1 MQRYRTHALVIAA
14 YLGTFLAILDIS
26 IVNVA
31 LPTLQEALQADMA
44 GLQWIINIYAI
55 ALSAV
60 MLSAGPLGD
69 KYGHKRVWLG
79 SVALFVVGSVIC
91 AFSTDLNTLLWGRG
105 VQGVAGALLIP
116 GAMPILTHAFPD
128 PRQRARAIGGWSACN
143 ALSLVSGPLIGGLLI
158 EHIGWS
164 SIFLVNVPIGLIA
177 VLLGSWGIVERKHP
191 EHAAFDPVGQILSM
205 IWLGML
211 SYALIEIGEHGASSE
226 KVLLPLSCA
235 AVAFAIFVWIELTVK
250 RPLFPIQLFRNIS
263 LAVANLASFAL
274 GFSAYASLFFLSLYL
289 QQAQGDTPSVAGWH
303 LMPQFMVMGVSSLL
317 FGRMAQY
324 ISLKKLMVGGYALI
338 GLSLCAMSLF
348 NADTP
353 YLFIGVTL
361 AFLGLGMGL
370 SVPATGMMVMGYAP
384 AERAGIASATMNAL
398 RQVGMTLAIAV
409 LGSLMSL
416 YAIQNMAEMISTGSM
431 QDAVEIARR
440 AVVNND
446 FPAGREALALAYR
459 ASMAAGFGMVMFCA
473 GLLSLLAALLLVIFT
488 NDRQSSSRHAVGKA
502 DNLDTVHQYA
512 HNTHAHNKAV
522 S

>member
-1 MQRYRTHALVIAA
+1 MQQYRTHALVIAA
-14 YLGTFLAILDIS
+14 YLGTFLATLDIS

-31 LPTLQEALQADMA
+31 LPTLQEALHADMA

-69 KYGHKRVWLG
+69 KYGHKRVWLS
-79 SVALFVVGSVIC
+79 SVALFVIGSVIC

-128 PRQRARAIGGWSACN
+128 PRQRALAIGGWSACN

-177 VLLGSWGIVERKHP
+177 ALLGAWGIVERKYP

-226 KVLLPLSCA
+226 KVLLPLFCA
-235 AVAFAIFVWIELTVK
+235 VVAFAAFVRTELTVK

-289 QQAQGDTPSVAGWH
+289 QQARGDTPSVAGWH

-317 FGRMAQY
+317 FGRMTQY
-324 ISLKKLMVGGYALI
+324 IALKKLMVGGYALI
-338 GLSLCAMSLF
+338 GVSLCAMALF
-348 NADTP
+348 SANTP
-353 YLFIGVTL
+353 YIFVAVTL
-361 AFLGLGMGL
+361 VFLGLGMGIT
-370 SVPATGMMVMGYAP
+370 VPATGMMVMGYAP
-384 AERAGIASATMNAL
+384 AERVGIASATMNAL

-409 LGSLMSL
+409 LGSIMSL
-416 YAIQNMAEMISTGSM
+416 YAIQNMAGIINTGNM
-431 QDAVEIARR
+431 PDAIEVARR
-440 AVVNND
+440 AVVSND
-446 FPAGREALALAYR
+446 FPAEHEALISAYR
-459 ASMAAGFGMVMFCA
+459 TAIAAGFGMVMFYA
-473 GLLSLLAALLLVIFT
+473 GLLSLLAAVLLAIFP
-488 NDRQSSSRHAVGKA
+488 NDRQNSYRHTDGK
-502 DNLDTVHQYA
+502 DVTV
-512 HNTHAHNKAV
+512 K
-522 S
+522 

>member
-14 YLGTFLAILDIS
+14 YLGTFLSTLDIS

-31 LPTLQEALQADMA
+31 LPTLQEALHADMA

-79 SVALFVVGSVIC
+79 SVALFVIGSVIC
-91 AFSTDLNTLLWGRG
+91 AFASDLNTLLWGRG

-128 PRQRARAIGGWSACN
+128 PRQRARAIGGWSACS

-164 SIFLVNVPIGLIA
+164 SIFLVNVPIGIIA
-177 VLLGSWGIVERKHP
+177 ALLGAWGIVERKHP

-211 SYALIEIGEHGASSE
+211 SYALIEVGEHGASTE

-235 AVAFAIFVWIELTVK
+235 AVAFVAFVWIELTVK
-250 RPLFPIQLFRNIS
+250 RPLFPILLFRNIS

-289 QQAQGDTPSVAGWH
+289 QQAQGDTPLTAGWH
-303 LMPQFMVMGVSSLL
+303 LMPQFMVMGGASLL
-317 FGRMAQY
+317 FGRMAQN

-338 GLSLCAMSLF
+338 GVSLCSMSLF
-348 NADTP
+348 TANTP
-353 YLFIGVTL
+353 YLIVGSIL
-361 AFLGLGMGL
+361 AILGLGMGL
-370 SVPATGMMVMGYAP
+370 SVPATGMMVMSYAP

-398 RQVGMTLAIAV
+398 RQIGMTLGIAV
-409 LGSLMSL
+409 LGSIMSI
-416 YAIQNMAEMISTGSM
+416 YAIQQMAEVVSSNNM
-431 QDAVEIARR
+431 QNAVEIAQR
-440 AVVNND
+440 AIVSNEL
-446 FPAGREALALAYR
+446 PPGQERLLSAYR
-459 ASMAAGFGMVMFCA
+459 ASMAAGFGMVMFCT
-473 GLLSLLAALLLVIFT
+473 GLLSVLTAVLLVVFT
-488 NDRQSSSRHAVGKA
+488 DDSHTSHVHSHAGSTASNHRKA
-502 DNLDTVHQYA
+502 HKHTY
-512 HNTHAHNKAV
+512 NKSA
-522 S
+522 